1 MGKMMKLPM
10 YQVDAFAEAP
20 FTGNPAAVVPLERW
34 PDDALMQ
41 AVALEN
47 NLSETAFFVAED
59 DAFRIRW
66 FTPAAEVDLC
76 GHATL
81 ATAWVLFNELGH
93 AGDSIRFLSRS
104 GALSVS
110 RDDAWLTL
118 DFPAQPPVPV
128 GRSPELVKGLG
139 RAPTELLAA
148 EDYLAV
154 FADAGQV
161 AALRPDFTLLA
172 RLDRRGV
179 IATAPGVDHDFVV
192 RFFAPSLAVPEDPV
206 TGSAFTQLAPYWA
219 GRLGRSP
226 LRARQISARGGEV
239 VCEPRGDRVLI
250 SGRAAGYLSG
260 TITVPS
266 RIG

>member
-81 ATAWVLFNELGH
+81 ASAWVLFERLGFKEKRV
-93 AGDSIRFLSRS
+93 SFSSRS
-104 GALSVS
+104 GELIVG
-110 RDDAWLTL
+110 RKGDLLVL
-118 DFPAQPPVPV
+118 DFPAQPARPCPIPV
-128 GRSPELVKGLG
+128 GLVEALG
-139 RAPTELLAA
+139 ARPAECLVNIDLMAVFDDPGRVERLKPRMNALAA
-148 EDYLAV
+148 MDY
-154 FADAGQV
+154 
-161 AALRPDFTLLA
+161 
-172 RLDRRGV
+172 RGV
-179 IATAPGVDHDFVV
+179 IVTAPSRDYDFV
-192 RFFAPSLAVPEDPV
+192 
-206 TGSAFTQLAPYWA
+206 
-219 GRLGRSP
+219 
-226 LRARQISARGGEV
+226 
-239 VCEPRGDRVLI
+239 
-250 SGRAAGYLSG
+250 
-260 TITVPS
+260 
-266 RIG
+266 